1 MSYSGNPA
9 ANTKDLVRFLLG
21 DTTNVAATEFLTDAE
36 INAVLAIQPNPV
48 WAAAACADAIA
59 GKVSRKVD
67 KSIGKT
73 SVKLSQQVDAFRK
86 LADRLR
92 AGGAGSLPGGDGSA
106 NPAGG
111 VFIGGATISE
121 NDSIHEDTDLVQPS
135 FSIGQ
140 DDIPGT
146 RNNNVR
152 TDDEWG
158 W

>member
-9 ANTKDLVRFLLG
+9 SSTKDLVRFLIG
-21 DTTNVAATEFLTDAE
+21 DTDSASEFLTDAE
-36 INAVLAIQPNPV
+36 INAVVAIQPNPV
-48 WAAAACADAIA
+48 WAAASCADAIA

-67 KSIGKT
+67 KTIGKT
-73 SVKLSQQVDAFRK
+73 SIRLSQQVDAFRK

-92 AGGAGSLPGGDGSA
+92 AGGAGMLPGGDGSG

-111 VFIGGATISE
+111 IFIGGVSITD
-121 NDSIHEDTDLVQPS
+121 NDAIRTDTDITQSS

-140 DDIPGT
+140 DDMPGT
-146 RNNNVR
+146 SDDNPRNS
-152 TDDEWG
+152 EWK